1 MPSVS
6 SLLSS
11 IRIAS
16 ALGTGSPFDLGDYSA
31 IFQNTGIVPDYVPS
45 FFGQPLGLVLANST
59 APFDVGH
66 GYTIPG
72 MFLNALIIHRCLTD
86 GKEATSLPAFSL
98 DPTVAAPFAQ
108 AGATFVI
115 ISIDHDSHSPQNT
128 SAADT
133 RHYIGPNYTV
143 DAAGALTNSTSAIS
157 EWFGSAPSNGT
168 FPHR

>member
-1 MPSVS
+1 MPSIS

-16 ALGTGSPFDLGDYSA
+16 VLGTGSPFDLNDYSA

-66 GYTIPG
+66 GYKIPG
-72 MFLNALIIHRCLTD
+72 MLFNAFIMQRCLTD
-86 GKEATSLPAFSL
+86 DTETAPLPAFSL
-98 DPTVAAPFAQ
+98 DPTVAAPLAQ
-108 AGATFVI
+108 ANATFVI
-115 ISIDHDSHSPQNT
+115 ISIDHDALGPQNT
-128 SAADT
+128 SFANA

-143 DAAGALTNSTSAIS
+143 DAAGALTNSTPAIS
-157 EWFGSAPSNGT
+157 EWFVSAPPNGT